1 MKHTTSSW
9 GGHHPS
15 LIDLL
20 LIFVLSF
27 YLSFTSLF
35 PMMRYLFY
43 HRHRRHFPPGVRER
57 REGGRRGVGKARG
70 PLYVYIS
77 TEVYQINRRPKLLMK
92 KKKSECCLEAVWTLF
107 VPCK

>member
-1 MKHTTSSW
+1 
-9 GGHHPS
+9 
-15 LIDLL
+15 
-20 LIFVLSF
+20 
-27 YLSFTSLF
+27 
-35 PMMRYLFY
+35 MMRYLFY

-57 REGGRRGVGKARG
+57 EREREEKGEGRGEGKARG

-92 KKKSECCLEAVWTLF
+92 KKVSESCLEAVWTLF